1 MKKRFLPYL
10 RQSAFLAAALSFGLL
25 AAAIPARAQTKSV
38 VLEEIVARVNN
49 DIITLSD
56 YQKAQSSLHQEVAQ
70 ECQGCPQDTLD
81 QEYRDHSKNLLR
93 DLIDQELL
101 VQRAKDEN
109 ISVEADVVK
118 RLDETRKQNN
128 LDSIDAL
135 EKAVEASGIPW
146 EDYKTEIRNNL
157 LTQEVIRR
165 DVGGRITIGHDE
177 VLAYYNAHEKDFV
190 KPEEVVLSE
199 IFLNTQN
206 FGPQEIEAVRARAED
221 LHNRVLKGEDFTQ
234 LATRYSE
241 GSTAKQ
247 GGDLGTF
254 ERGQLSPQLEDVVF
268 KLSKGQVT
276 GVIQTKTGFEI
287 LKVDDHFQ
295 AGQQPV
301 NKVEDEIMNKIYMTR
316 VQPAMRQFLAQ
327 LREESYVMVKPGYVD
342 SAAVPGATVIQEVAP
357 TPDTGEKKKK
367 KKLALPKVNG

>member
-1 MKKRFLPYL
+1 MPYL
-10 RQSAFLAAALSFGLL
+10 RQSAFLAAALSLGLL
-25 AAAIPARAQTKSV
+25 AAAIPARAQAKSV
-38 VLEEIVARVNN
+38 VVEEIVARVNN

-56 YQKAQSSLHQEVAQ
+56 YQKAESSLRQEIAQDCQNCPPDTVDQEV
-70 ECQGCPQDTLD
+70 
-81 QEYRDHSKNLLR
+81 RDRSKNLLR

-109 ISVEADVVK
+109 VSVEADVVK

-177 VLAYYNAHEKDFV
+177 VLAYYNAHEKDFI

-199 IFLNTQN
+199 IFLSTQ
-206 FGPQEIEAVRARAED
+206 GMAPQEIEAVRSRAED

-254 ERGQLSPQLEDVVF
+254 ERGQLDPELESVVF
-268 KLSKGQVT
+268 KLSKGQIT

-287 LKVDDHFQ
+287 LKVEDHFQ

-301 NKVEDEIMNKIYMTR
+301 DKVEDEIMNKIYMTR
-316 VQPAMRQFLAQ
+316 VQPAMRQFLGQ
-327 LREESYVMVKPGYVD
+327 LREESYVMVKPGYTD

-367 KKLALPKVNG
+367 KKLSLPKVNS

>member
-1 MKKRFLPYL
+1 MKNRLMPYL
-10 RQSAFLAAALSFGLL
+10 PQSPILAVWLTFALLGSP
-25 AAAIPARAQTKSV
+25 APARAQAKSV
-38 VLEEIVARVNN
+38 VVEEIVARVNN

-56 YQKAQSSLHQEVAQ
+56 YQKAQASLHQDVAQ
-70 ECQGCPQDTLD
+70 DCQGCAQDTID
-81 QEYRDHSKNLLR
+81 QEYRDHSKGLLR

-109 ISVEADVVK
+109 ISVETEVVK

-135 EKAVEASGIPW
+135 EKAVETSGIPW
-146 EDYKTEIRNNL
+146 EDYKTQIRNNL

-177 VLAYYNAHEKDFV
+177 VQAYYDAHEKEFV

-199 IFLNTQN
+199 IFLNTQ
-206 FGPQEIEAVRARAED
+206 GMAPQEIEAVRNKAED
-221 LHNRVLKGEDFTQ
+221 LRNRVLKGEDFTQ

-254 ERGQLSPQLEDVVF
+254 ERGQLSSQLEDVVF
-268 KLSKGQVT
+268 KMSKGQITDV
-276 GVIQTKTGFEI
+276 VQTKTGFEI
-287 LKVDDHFQ
+287 LKVVDHFQ
-295 AGQQPV
+295 AGQQPI

-327 LREESYVMVKPGYVD
+327 LREESYVMVKPGYTD

-357 TPDTGEKKKK
+357 TPDTSEKKKK

>member
-1 MKKRFLPYL
+1 MNNRFLPYL
-10 RQSAFLAAALSFGLL
+10 RDSAFLASALSLGLL
-25 AAAIPARAQTKSV
+25 AAAIPARAQAKSV
-38 VLEEIVARVNN
+38 VVEEIVARVNN

-56 YQKAQSSLHQEVAQ
+56 YQKAESSLRQEIAQDCQNCPPDTVDQEV
-70 ECQGCPQDTLD
+70 
-81 QEYRDHSKNLLR
+81 RDRSKNLLR

-109 ISVEADVVK
+109 VSVEADVVK

-177 VLAYYNAHEKDFV
+177 VLAYYNAHEKDFI

-199 IFLNTQN
+199 IFLSTQ
-206 FGPQEIEAVRARAED
+206 GMAPQEIEAVRSRAED

-254 ERGQLSPQLEDVVF
+254 ERGQLDPELESVVF
-268 KLSKGQVT
+268 KLSKGQIT

-287 LKVDDHFQ
+287 LKVEDHFQ

-301 NKVEDEIMNKIYMTR
+301 DKVEDEIMNKIYMTR
-316 VQPAMRQFLAQ
+316 VQPAMRQFLGQ
-327 LREESYVMVKPGYVD
+327 LREESYVMVKPGYTD

-367 KKLALPKVNG
+367 KKLSLPKVNS

>member
-1 MKKRFLPYL
+1 MKNRFLPYL
-10 RQSAFLAAALSFGLL
+10 RDSAFLASALSLGLL
-25 AAAIPARAQTKSV
+25 AAALPARAQAKSV
-38 VLEEIVARVNN
+38 VVEEIVARVNN

-56 YQKAQSSLHQEVAQ
+56 YQKAESSLRQEIAQ
-70 ECQGCPQDTLD
+70 DCQNCPPDTVD
-81 QEYRDHSKNLLR
+81 QEIRDRSKNLLR

-177 VLAYYNAHEKDFV
+177 VLAYYNAHEKDFI

-199 IFLNTQN
+199 IFLSTQ
-206 FGPQEIEAVRARAED
+206 GMAPQEIEAVRSRAED

-254 ERGQLSPQLEDVVF
+254 ERGQLDPELESVVF
-268 KLSKGQVT
+268 KLSKGQIT

-287 LKVDDHFQ
+287 LKVENHFQ

-301 NKVEDEIMNKIYMTR
+301 DKVEDEIMNKIYMTR
-316 VQPAMRQFLAQ
+316 VQPAMRQFLGQ
-327 LREESYVMVKPGYVD
+327 LREESYVMVKPGYTD

-367 KKLALPKVNG
+367 KKLSLPKVNS

>member
-1 MKKRFLPYL
+1 MKNRFLPYL
-10 RQSAFLAAALSFGLL
+10 RDSAFLASALSLGLL
-25 AAAIPARAQTKSV
+25 AAALPARAQAKSV
-38 VLEEIVARVNN
+38 VVEEIVARVNN

-56 YQKAQSSLHQEVAQ
+56 YQKAESSLRQEIAQ
-70 ECQGCPQDTLD
+70 DCQNCPPDTVD
-81 QEYRDHSKNLLR
+81 QEIRDRSKNLLR

-109 ISVEADVVK
+109 VSVEADVVK

-177 VLAYYNAHEKDFV
+177 VLAYYNAHEKDFI

-199 IFLNTQN
+199 IFLSTQ
-206 FGPQEIEAVRARAED
+206 GMAPQEIEAVRTRAED

-254 ERGQLSPQLEDVVF
+254 ERGQLDPELESVVF
-268 KLSKGQVT
+268 KLSKGQIT

-287 LKVDDHFQ
+287 LKVQDHFQ

-301 NKVEDEIMNKIYMTR
+301 DKVEDEIMNKIYMTR
-316 VQPAMRQFLAQ
+316 VQPAMRQFLGQ
-327 LREESYVMVKPGYVD
+327 LREESYVMVKPGYTD

-367 KKLALPKVNG
+367 KKLSLPKVNS

>member
-1 MKKRFLPYL
+1 MKNRILPRL
-10 RQSAFLAAALSFGLL
+10 RHPAFLAAALSFGLL
-25 AAAIPARAQTKSV
+25 AAAIAARAQAKSV
-38 VLEEIVARVNN
+38 VVEEIVARVNN

-56 YQKAQSSLHQEVAQ
+56 YQKAEASLRQEVAQ
-70 ECQGCPQDTLD
+70 DCQNCTQDTMD
-81 QEYRDHSKNLLR
+81 QEVRDHSKNLLR

-177 VLAYYNAHEKDFV
+177 VLAYYNAHEKEFI

-199 IFLNTQN
+199 IFLNTQ
-206 FGPQEIEAVRARAED
+206 GMAPQEIEAVRTRAED

-268 KLSKGQVT
+268 KMSKGQVT

-316 VQPAMRQFLAQ
+316 VQPAMRQFLGQ
-327 LREESYVMVKPGYVD
+327 LREESYVMVKPGYTD

-367 KKLALPKVNG
+367 KKLSLPKVNS

>member
-1 MKKRFLPYL
+1 MNNRFLPYL
-10 RQSAFLAAALSFGLL
+10 RQSAFLAAALSLGLL
-25 AAAIPARAQTKSV
+25 AAAIPARAQAKSV
-38 VLEEIVARVNN
+38 VVEEIVARVNN

-56 YQKAQSSLHQEVAQ
+56 YQKAESSLRQEIAQDCQNCPPDTVDQEV
-70 ECQGCPQDTLD
+70 
-81 QEYRDHSKNLLR
+81 RDRSKNLLR

-109 ISVEADVVK
+109 VSVEADVVK

-177 VLAYYNAHEKDFV
+177 VLAYYNAHEKDFI

-199 IFLNTQN
+199 IFLSTQ
-206 FGPQEIEAVRARAED
+206 GMAPQEIEAVRSRAED

-254 ERGQLSPQLEDVVF
+254 ERGQLDPELESVVF
-268 KLSKGQVT
+268 KLSKGQIT

-287 LKVDDHFQ
+287 LKVEDHFQ

-301 NKVEDEIMNKIYMTR
+301 DKVEDEIMNKIYMTR
-316 VQPAMRQFLAQ
+316 VQPAMRQFLGQ
-327 LREESYVMVKPGYVD
+327 LREESYVMVKPGYTD

-367 KKLALPKVNG
+367 KKLSLPKVNS

>member
-1 MKKRFLPYL
+1 MKNRFLPYL
-10 RQSAFLAAALSFGLL
+10 RESAFLAAALSFGLL
-25 AAAIPARAQTKSV
+25 AAAIPARAQAKSIV
-38 VLEEIVARVNN
+38 VEEIVARVNN

-56 YQKAQSSLHQEVAQ
+56 YQKAVSSLRQEIAQ
-70 ECQGCPQDTLD
+70 DCQNCPQDTID
-81 QEYRDHSKNLLR
+81 QEYANRSKNLLR

-177 VLAYYNAHEKDFV
+177 VLAYYNAHEKDFI

-199 IFLNTQN
+199 IFLNTQ
-206 FGPQEIEAVRARAED
+206 GMAPQEIEAVRTRAED

-268 KLSKGQVT
+268 KMSKGQVT
-276 GVIQTKTGFEI
+276 DVIQTKTGFEI
-287 LKVDDHFQ
+287 LKVEDHFQ

-316 VQPAMRQFLAQ
+316 VQPAMRQF
-327 LREESYVMVKPGYVD
+327 
-342 SAAVPGATVIQEVAP
+342 
-357 TPDTGEKKKK
+357 
-367 KKLALPKVNG
+367 